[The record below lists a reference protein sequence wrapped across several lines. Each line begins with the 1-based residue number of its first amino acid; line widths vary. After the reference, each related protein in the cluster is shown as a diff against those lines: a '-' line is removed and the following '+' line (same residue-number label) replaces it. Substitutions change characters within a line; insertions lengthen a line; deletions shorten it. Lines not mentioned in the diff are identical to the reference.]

1 MEVWQL
7 LPNKRSTSG
16 ILMTHLTA
24 DIDKKIIKRASES
37 AEKRMPEKWDRKSLT
52 MVNVFNSYLMEALQA
67 EYNQL
72 ISSANAHGYIEGLT
86 KKLTVSQSLKAFY
99 EDI

>member
-1 MEVWQL
+1 
-7 LPNKRSTSG
+7 
-16 ILMTHLTA
+16 MTHLTS
-24 DIDKKIIKRASES
+24 DIDKKIIKRASET
-37 AEKRMPEKWDRKSLT
+37 AEKRMPDKWSRNSLT
-52 MVNVFNSYLMEALQA
+52 MVNVFNSYLMESLQA

-72 ISSANAHGYIEGLT
+72 LLAANAHGYIEGLT